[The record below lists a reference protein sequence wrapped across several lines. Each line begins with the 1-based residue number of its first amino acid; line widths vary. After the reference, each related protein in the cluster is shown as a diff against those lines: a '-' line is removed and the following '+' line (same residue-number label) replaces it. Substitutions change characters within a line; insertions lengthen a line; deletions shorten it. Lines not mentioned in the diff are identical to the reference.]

1 MNKVTVRVPATSA
14 NLGPGFD
21 CVGLALDLFN
31 EVTMIEIESGLKI
44 DMTGEGADGRLI
56 TDDRNLVVKS
66 ADILFNLIGKHPQG
80 LHIIQHNGVPI
91 GSGMGSSSSA
101 LVAGMMAA
109 NELMNG
115 GLSKAD
121 ILQLAAIEEGHPD
134 NVAPAVMGGLT
145 VALIEDGKV
154 VLHQPPIAEFT
165 VIIVLP
171 EMELLTKESRAA
183 LPEKVSM
190 QDAVY
195 NIARVGLLIRGLETA
210 DYDLLTHTM
219 KDKLHQPYRIP
230 LIKGMSDAFA
240 AVKTAG
246 AASVVIS
253 GAGPS
258 LLAFAPNNH
267 QAIAQAGIDAYATMG
282 ISARSFILDIN
293 HSGAVVVGS

>member
-1 MNKVTVRVPATSA
+1 MNTVTVRVPATSA

-21 CVGLALDLFN
+21 CVGLALNLFN
-31 EVTMIEIESGLKI
+31 EVTMSEIPSGLEI
-44 DMTGEGADGRLI
+44 VATGEGADKLPLNKH
-56 TDDRNLVVKS
+56 NLVAQA
-66 ADILFNLIGKHPQG
+66 ADMLFAHIGKQPTG
-80 LHIIQHNGVPI
+80 LRIEQKNGVPV
-91 GSGMGSSSSA
+91 GSGMGSSSTA

-109 NELMNG
+109 NELMDG
-115 GLSKAD
+115 GLAKSD
-121 ILQLAAIEEGHPD
+121 ILQLAAMEEGHPD

-171 EMELLTKESRAA
+171 EIALLTKESRAA

-190 QDAVY
+190 QDAVF

-210 DYDLLTHTM
+210 DYDLLSHTM
-219 KDKLHQPYRIP
+219 QDKLHQPYRIP
-230 LIKGMSDAFA
+230 LIKGMTEAFA
-240 AVKTAG
+240 AVKEAG
-246 AASVVIS
+246 AASAVIS

-258 LLAFAPNNH
+258 LLAFAPDDH
-267 QAIAQAGIDAYATMG
+267 KAIAQAGVDAYAQLG

-293 HSGAVVVGS
+293 HSGAVVVNTQ